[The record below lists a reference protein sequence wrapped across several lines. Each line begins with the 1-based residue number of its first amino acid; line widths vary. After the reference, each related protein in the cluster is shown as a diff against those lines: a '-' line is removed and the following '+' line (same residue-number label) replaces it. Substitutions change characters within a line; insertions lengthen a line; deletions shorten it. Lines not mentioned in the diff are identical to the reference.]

1 MKRLVASSFV
11 CLFILGCASS
21 HVLTGTARAPISPSQ
36 VKIYSHPP
44 ANFEEV
50 ALLTASSESSW
61 AWTEQGKTN
70 AVIEGLKKEAAKLG
84 ANGVLLQS
92 LGTEGG
98 GSGVGISSG
107 QSYGSGGY
115 AYGTGTT
122 YFVSESHRSGQAV
135 AIYVFEGRSTA
146 PTSENS
152 EVVSKS
158 KSIQECIDVCVK
170 NTSRTP
176 EQCFDSC
183 VD

>member
-1 MKRLVASSFV
+1 MKRLIIGSFV
-11 CLFILGCASS
+11 FLFIAACASS
-21 HVLTGTARAPISPSQ
+21 HVLTGTARPEIDPSQ

-70 AVIEGLKKEAAKLG
+70 AVMEGLKKEAAKLG

-92 LGTEGG
+92 LRTEGG

-122 YFVSESHRSGQAV
+122 YFVSDSHRSGQAV
-135 AIYVFEGRSTA
+135 AIFV
-146 PTSENS
+146 SEERFTTPASNNS

-158 KSIQECIDVCVK
+158 QSIQECIDVCVA
-170 NTSRTP
+170 NTSRSP
-176 EQCFDSC
+176 EVCFDAC